1 MKSFQDFKTIL
12 TEEEKSDYTKFD
24 ALVRAGLANK
34 AQIQR
39 MHKILD
45 KMGEEHPQFTNADR
59 MIIQNLFTK
68 MVDLIT
74 NNKQI
79 YTQTRRAVRE
89 ELEEGIVATSDYK
102 LGVNGQKVRSHRV
115 KVGDTAPEVGDD
127 PEADEDYTKLKKEE
141 VTYLEEG
148 INPPFVLVLK
158 RKAIRYYPEGII
170 NVMYYSDRLN
180 RYFSVPYSSGT
191 PMDNPVQAEEVVQEG
206 IKDEP
211 HEIVHKET
219 GKTVSTHKNFKDAY
233 SAYQDLSNASDH
245 AIGHIPKKT
254 NEAVSHDPWKDKHFG
269 PTKVIQQ
276 KYKVKTDTK
285 TYNVKAET
293 ESHAHKLVSNHAPGS
308 KIVSIEHKGRY
319 MEHVEDVTINHIDGT
334 VSTLDEQ
341 TADAI
346 DAVFNQLS
354 EDNQVKFSSLLKE
367 SQEGLNKV
375 LDFVAKQSK

>member
-1 MKSFQDFKTIL
+1 MKSFQDFKTTL

-45 KMGEEHPQFTNADR
+45 KMGEERPQFTNADR

-102 LGVNGQKVRSHRV
+102 LGADGRKVRAHRV
-115 KVGDTAPEVGDD
+115 KVGDTAPEIGDD
-127 PEADEDYTKLKKEE
+127 PEADENAYSKLKKEE
-141 VTYLEEG
+141 VSYLEET
-148 INPPFVLVLK
+148 INPPFILVLK
-158 RKAIRYYPEGII
+158 RKAIRYYPEGIT
-170 NVMYYSDRLN
+170 NVMYYSDKLN
-180 RYFSVPYSSGT
+180 RYFSVPYSAET
-191 PMDNPVQAEEVVQEG
+191 PMNNPIQAEEVVQEG

-219 GKTVSTHKNFKDAY
+219 GKRVSTHKNFKDAY
-233 SAYQDLSNASDH
+233 SAYQDLSKSSDH
-245 AIGHIPKKT
+245 AIGHISKKT
-254 NEAVSHDPWKDKHFG
+254 NEEVVIKH
-269 PTKVIQQ
+269 
-276 KYKVKTDTK
+276 
-285 TYNVKAET
+285 N
-293 ESHAHKLVSNHAPGS
+293 
-308 KIVSIEHKGRY
+308 
-319 MEHVEDVTINHIDGT
+319 DGT

-375 LDFVAKQSK
+375 LDFVSKQTT

>member
-1 MKSFQDFKTIL
+1 MKSLQDFKTIL

-45 KMGEEHPQFTNADR
+45 KMGEERPQFTNADK

-79 YTQTRRAVRE
+79 YSQTRRAVKE

-102 LGVNGQKVRSHRV
+102 LGVDGQKVRAHRV

-127 PEADEDYTKLKKEE
+127 PEADEDSTKLKKEE
-141 VTYLEEG
+141 VSYLEEKV
-148 INPPFVLVLK
+148 NPPFVLVLK
-158 RKAIRYYPEGII
+158 RKAIRYYPEGIT

-180 RYFSVPYSSGT
+180 RYFSVPYSAET
-191 PMDNPVQAEEVVQEG
+191 PMNNPIQAEEVVQEG
-206 IKDEP
+206 IEDEP
-211 HEIVHKET
+211 HEIVHKST

-233 SAYQDLSNASDH
+233 SAYQDLSKASDH

-254 NEAVSHDPWKDKHFG
+254 NEEV
-269 PTKVIQQ
+269 V
-276 KYKVKTDTK
+276 
-285 TYNVKAET
+285 
-293 ESHAHKLVSNHAPGS
+293 
-308 KIVSIEHKGRY
+308 
-319 MEHVEDVTINHIDGT
+319 INHNDGT
-334 VSTLDEQ
+334 VSKLDEQ

-346 DAVFNQLS
+346 DAVFENLN
-354 EDNQVKFSSLLKE
+354 EDNQVKFSNLLKE
-367 SQEGLNKV
+367 SKEGLDKV
-375 LDFVAKQSK
+375 LHFVAKQSK

>member
-45 KMGEEHPQFTNADR
+45 KMGEERPQFTNADR

-79 YTQTRRAVRE
+79 YSQTRRAVRE
-89 ELEEGIVATSDYK
+89 ELDEGIVDTSDYK
-102 LGVNGQKVRSHRV
+102 LGASGQKVKAHRV
-115 KVGDTAPEVGDD
+115 KVGDTAPQIGDD
-127 PEADEDYTKLKKEE
+127 PEADDDDYKKLKKEE

-148 INPPFVLVLK
+148 IDPPFVLILK
-158 RKAIRYYPEGII
+158 RKAIRFYPEGIK
-170 NVMYYSDRLN
+170 NVLYYNERLN
-180 RYFSVPYSSGT
+180 RYFSVPYSAGT
-191 PMDNPVQAEEVVQEG
+191 PMNNPVQAEEVVQEG

-211 HEIVHKET
+211 HEIVHKNT

-233 SAYQDLSNASDH
+233 SAYQDLSKASDH

-254 NEAVSHDPWKDKHFG
+254 NEEV
-269 PTKVIQQ
+269 V
-276 KYKVKTDTK
+276 
-285 TYNVKAET
+285 
-293 ESHAHKLVSNHAPGS
+293 
-308 KIVSIEHKGRY
+308 
-319 MEHVEDVTINHIDGT
+319 INHIDGT
-334 VSTLDEQ
+334 VSKLDEQ
-341 TADAI
+341 TALAI
-346 DAVFNQLS
+346 DAVFENLN
-354 EDNQVKFSSLLKE
+354 EDNQVKFSNLLKD
-367 SQEGLNKV
+367 SKEGLDKV
-375 LDFVAKQSK
+375 LQFVAKQSK

>member
-45 KMGEEHPQFTNADR
+45 KMGEERPQFTNADR

-79 YTQTRRAVRE
+79 YGQARRAVKE

-102 LGVNGQKVRSHRV
+102 LGANGQKVRSHRV

-127 PEADEDYTKLKKEE
+127 PEDDEDSTKLKKEE
-141 VTYLEEG
+141 VSYLEEG
-148 INPPFVLVLK
+148 VNPPFVLVLK
-158 RKAIRYYPEGII
+158 RKAIRYYPEGIT

-180 RYFSVPYSSGT
+180 RYFSVPYSAGT
-191 PMDNPVQAEEVVQEG
+191 PMDNPVQAEEVEL
-206 IKDEP
+206 E
-211 HEIVHKET
+211 E
-219 GKTVSTHKNFKDAY
+219 
-233 SAYQDLSNASDH
+233 
-245 AIGHIPKKT
+245 
-254 NEAVSHDPWKDKHFG
+254 VSHEPWKDKRFG

-293 ESHAHKLVSNHAPGS
+293 EDHAHKLVSNHAPGS
-308 KIVSIEHKGRY
+308 KIVSIEHKGRF
-319 MEHVEDVTINHIDGT
+319 MEDVTINHNDGT
-334 VSTLDEQ
+334 VSTIDEQ
-341 TADAI
+341 TADNI
-346 DAVFNQLS
+346 DIVFEQLS
-354 EDNQVKFSSLLKE
+354 ETNQVKFSSLLKE

-375 LDFVAKQSK
+375 LDFVSKQTT

>member
-45 KMGEEHPQFTNADR
+45 KMGEERPQFNNADR

-89 ELEEGIVATSDYK
+89 ELDEGIVDTSDYK
-102 LGVNGQKVRSHRV
+102 LGASGQKVKAHRV

-127 PEADEDYTKLKKEE
+127 PEADEDSTKLKKEE
-141 VTYLEEG
+141 VSYLEEKV
-148 INPPFVLVLK
+148 NPPFVLVLK
-158 RKAIRYYPEGII
+158 RKAIRYYPEGIT

-191 PMDNPVQAEEVVQEG
+191 PMDNPVQAE
-206 IKDEP
+206 
-211 HEIVHKET
+211 
-219 GKTVSTHKNFKDAY
+219 
-233 SAYQDLSNASDH
+233 
-245 AIGHIPKKT
+245 
-254 NEAVSHDPWKDKHFG
+254 
-269 PTKVIQQ
+269 
-276 KYKVKTDTK
+276 
-285 TYNVKAET
+285 
-293 ESHAHKLVSNHAPGS
+293 
-308 KIVSIEHKGRY
+308 
-319 MEHVEDVTINHIDGT
+319 DVTINHIDGT
-334 VSTLDEQ
+334 VSTIDEQ
-341 TADAI
+341 TAKAI
-346 DAVFNQLS
+346 DTVFEQLS
-354 EDNQVKFSSLLKE
+354 EDNQVKFSNLLKE

-375 LDFVAKQSK
+375 LDFVSKQTT

>member
-1 MKSFQDFKTIL
+1 
-12 TEEEKSDYTKFD
+12 
-24 ALVRAGLANK
+24 
-34 AQIQR
+34 
-39 MHKILD
+39 
-45 KMGEEHPQFTNADR
+45 

-79 YTQTRRAVRE
+79 YSQTRRAVKE

-102 LGVNGQKVRSHRV
+102 LGVDGQKVRSHRV
-115 KVGDTAPEVGDD
+115 KVGDTAPEIGDD
-127 PEADEDYTKLKKEE
+127 PEADEDSTKLKKEE
-141 VTYLEEG
+141 VSYLEEG
-148 INPPFVLVLK
+148 VNPPFVLVLK
-158 RKAIRYYPEGII
+158 RKAIRYYPEGIT
-170 NVMYYSDRLN
+170 NVMYYNERLN
-180 RYFSVPYSSGT
+180 RYFSVPYSAGT

-254 NEAVSHDPWKDKHFG
+254 NE
-269 PTKVIQQ
+269 
-276 KYKVKTDTK
+276 
-285 TYNVKAET
+285 
-293 ESHAHKLVSNHAPGS
+293 
-308 KIVSIEHKGRY
+308 
-319 MEHVEDVTINHIDGT
+319 DVTINHIDGT
-334 VSTLDEQ
+334 VSTVDEQ

-346 DAVFNQLS
+346 DTVFEQLS
-354 EDNQVKFSSLLKE
+354 EDNQVRFSNLLKE

-375 LDFVAKQSK
+375 LDFVSKQTT

>member
-39 MHKILD
+39 LHKILD
-45 KMGEEHPQFTNADR
+45 KMGEERPQFNNADR

-79 YTQTRRAVRE
+79 YTQARRAVRE
-89 ELEEGIVATSDYK
+89 ELEEGVVDTSDYK
-102 LGVNGQKVRSHRV
+102 LGASGQKVKAHRV
-115 KVGDTAPEVGDD
+115 KVGDTAPQIGDD
-127 PEADEDYTKLKKEE
+127 PEADDDYKKLKNEE

-148 INPPFVLVLK
+148 IDPPFVLILK
-158 RKAIRYYPEGII
+158 RKAIRFYPEGIK
-170 NVMYYSDRLN
+170 NVLYYNERLN
-180 RYFSVPYSSGT
+180 RYFSVPYSAGT
-191 PMDNPVQAEEVVQEG
+191 PMNNPVQAEEVVQEG

-211 HEIVHKET
+211 HEIVHKDT

-233 SAYQDLSNASDH
+233 SAYQDLSKASDH

-254 NEAVSHDPWKDKHFG
+254 NE
-269 PTKVIQQ
+269 
-276 KYKVKTDTK
+276 
-285 TYNVKAET
+285 
-293 ESHAHKLVSNHAPGS
+293 
-308 KIVSIEHKGRY
+308 
-319 MEHVEDVTINHIDGT
+319 DVTINHNDGT

-346 DAVFNQLS
+346 DAVYENLS
-354 EDNQVKFSSLLKE
+354 EDNQVKFSNLLKE
-367 SQEGLNKV
+367 SKEGLNKV
-375 LDFVAKQSK
+375 LEFVTKQSK